1 MTEEEKIE
9 EKQEEQETQAESQE
23 VEFEIEDDMPEE
35 DKAAL
40 AKNKQSKKEKPKKA
54 KKSDDEDELDE
65 YSDGVQKRINKL
77 KREYHDER
85 RAKEA
90 KDREMHEAI
99 RYAEAMKKENDELKK
114 SLSKGE
120 STLLEEAK
128 ARADMALE
136 SSKAQYRKAYEDGDA
151 DAMAEAQSKIADAT
165 LMRNKWADYNPQYK
179 QEEKSKDTLQESKDV
194 YNQTNKVPEPD
205 EKAKKWFSENKWFG
219 QDDEMTAFSYG
230 LHEKLVKSGVDPR
243 SDEYYDRINERLRQV
258 FPDRFENSEEDD
270 SSLVEETKTPKAKI
284 APSNVVAPVKRNPSS
299 KKITLTA
306 TQVSMAK
313 RLGVKLED
321 YAKQVAK
328 LNR

>member
-1 MTEEEKIE
+1 MAEEEKIE
-9 EKQEEQETQAESQE
+9 EKQEEQAESQE
-23 VEFEIEDDMPEE
+23 IEFEIEDDMPEE
-35 DKAAL
+35 DKAVL
-40 AKNKQSKKEKPKKA
+40 AKDKEKKEKPKKA
-54 KKSDDEDELDE
+54 KKSDDEDELDK
-65 YSDGVQKRINKL
+65 YSEDVQKRINKL

-85 RAKEA
+85 RAKES
-90 KDREMHEAI
+90 KDREMQEAI
-99 RYAEAMKKENDELKK
+99 RYAEAVRKENEKLKK

-165 LMRNKWADYNPQYK
+165 LMRNKWANYDLQY
-179 QEEKSKDTLQESKDV
+179 EEKEASKEALQESQNV

-230 LHEKLVKSGVDPR
+230 LHEKLVKSGIDPR

-270 SSLVEETKTPKAKI
+270 SDLVETKPSKAKI

-313 RLGVKLED
+313 RLGVPLEE
-321 YAKQVAK
+321 YAKQVAQ

>member
-1 MTEEEKIE
+1 MATEEKIE
-9 EKQEEQETQAESQE
+9 EKQEDQVESQE

-35 DKAAL
+35 DKAVL
-40 AKNKQSKKEKPKKA
+40 AKDKEKKEKPKKA
-54 KKSDDEDELDE
+54 KKSDDEDELDK
-65 YSDGVQKRINKL
+65 YSEDVQKRINKL

-85 RAKEA
+85 RAKES
-90 KDREMHEAI
+90 KDREMQEAI
-99 RYAEAMKKENDELKK
+99 RYAEAVKKENEKLKK

-165 LMRNKWADYNPQYK
+165 LMRNKWADYAPQYK
-179 QEEKSKDTLQESKDV
+179 EEEASKEALQESQNV

-230 LHEKLVKSGVDPR
+230 LHEKLVKSGIDPR

-258 FPDRFENSEEDD
+258 FPDRFENNEEDD
-270 SSLVEETKTPKAKI
+270 SDLVEAKTSKAKI

-313 RLGVKLED
+313 RLGVPLEE
-321 YAKQVAK
+321 YAKQVAQ

>member
-1 MTEEEKIE
+1 MAEEEKIE
-9 EKQEEQETQAESQE
+9 EKQEEQAESQE
-23 VEFEIEDDMPEE
+23 IEFEIEDDMPEE
-35 DKAAL
+35 DKAVL
-40 AKNKQSKKEKPKKA
+40 AKDKEKKEKPKKA
-54 KKSDDEDELDE
+54 KKSDDEDELDK
-65 YSDGVQKRINKL
+65 YSEDVQKRINKL

-85 RAKEA
+85 RAKES
-90 KDREMHEAI
+90 KDREMQEAI
-99 RYAEAMKKENDELKK
+99 RYAEAVRKENEKLKK

-136 SSKAQYRKAYEDGDA
+136 ASKAQYRKAYEDGDA

-165 LMRNKWADYNPQYK
+165 LMRNKWADYDPQYK
-179 QEEKSKDTLQESKDV
+179 EEEKSKDTLQEPKDV

-230 LHEKLVKSGVDPR
+230 LHEKLVKSGIDPR
-243 SDEYYDRINERLRQV
+243 SDEYYDKINERLRQV

-270 SSLVEETKTPKAKI
+270 SDLVETKTSKAKI

-313 RLGVKLED
+313 RLGVPLEE
-321 YAKQVAK
+321 YAKQVAQ

>member
-1 MTEEEKIE
+1 MATEEKIE
-9 EKQEEQETQAESQE
+9 EKQEEQVESQE

-35 DKAAL
+35 DKAVL
-40 AKNKQSKKEKPKKA
+40 AKDKEKKEKPKKA
-54 KKSDDEDELDE
+54 KKSDDEDELDK
-65 YSDGVQKRINKL
+65 YSEDVQKRINKL

-85 RAKEA
+85 RAKET
-90 KDREMHEAI
+90 KDREMQEAI
-99 RYAEAMKKENDELKK
+99 RYAEAVKKENEKLKK

-165 LMRNKWADYNPQYK
+165 LMRNKWADYDPQYK
-179 QEEKSKDTLQESKDV
+179 EEEASKEALQESQNV

-230 LHEKLVKSGVDPR
+230 LHEKLVKSGIDPR

-258 FPDRFENSEEDD
+258 FPDRFENNEEDD
-270 SSLVEETKTPKAKI
+270 SDLVETKTSKAKI

-313 RLGVKLED
+313 RLGVPLEE
-321 YAKQVAK
+321 YAKQVAQ

>member
-1 MTEEEKIE
+1 MAEEEKIE
-9 EKQEEQETQAESQE
+9 EKQEEQAESQE
-23 VEFEIEDDMPEE
+23 IEFEIEDDMPEE
-35 DKAAL
+35 DKAVL
-40 AKNKQSKKEKPKKA
+40 AKDKEKKEKPKKA
-54 KKSDDEDELDE
+54 KKSDDEDELDK
-65 YSDGVQKRINKL
+65 YSEDVQKRINKL

-85 RAKEA
+85 RAKES
-90 KDREMHEAI
+90 KDREMQEAI
-99 RYAEAMKKENDELKK
+99 RYAEAVRRENEKLKK

-165 LMRNKWADYNPQYK
+165 LMRNKWANYDLQY
-179 QEEKSKDTLQESKDV
+179 EEKEASKEALQESQNV

-230 LHEKLVKSGVDPR
+230 LHEKLVKSGIDPR

-270 SSLVEETKTPKAKI
+270 SDLVETKTSKAKI

-313 RLGVKLED
+313 RLGVPLEE
-321 YAKQVAK
+321 YAKQVAQ

>member
-1 MTEEEKIE
+1 MAEEEKIE
-9 EKQEEQETQAESQE
+9 EKQEEQAESQE
-23 VEFEIEDDMPEE
+23 IEFEIEDDMPEE
-35 DKAAL
+35 DKAVL
-40 AKNKQSKKEKPKKA
+40 AKDKEKKEKPKKA
-54 KKSDDEDELDE
+54 KKSDDEDELDK
-65 YSDGVQKRINKL
+65 YSEDVQKRINKL

-90 KDREMHEAI
+90 KDREMQEAI
-99 RYAEAMKKENDELKK
+99 RYAEAVRKENEKLKK

-165 LMRNKWADYNPQYK
+165 LMRNKWANYDLQYK
-179 QEEKSKDTLQESKDV
+179 EEETSKGALQEPQNV

-230 LHEKLVKSGVDPR
+230 LHEKLVKSGIDPR

-270 SSLVEETKTPKAKI
+270 SDLVETKTSKAKI

-313 RLGVKLED
+313 RLGVPLEE
-321 YAKQVAK
+321 YAKQVAQ

>member
-1 MTEEEKIE
+1 MAEEKIE
-9 EKQEEQETQAESQE
+9 EKQEDQVESQE

-35 DKAAL
+35 DKAVL
-40 AKNKQSKKEKPKKA
+40 AKDKEKKEKPKKA
-54 KKSDDEDELDE
+54 KKSDEEDELDK
-65 YSDGVQKRINKL
+65 YSEDVQKRINKL

-85 RAKEA
+85 RAKES
-90 KDREMHEAI
+90 KDREMQEAI
-99 RYAEAMKKENDELKK
+99 RYAEAVRKENEKLKK

-179 QEEKSKDTLQESKDV
+179 QEEKSKDTLQEPKDV

-230 LHEKLVKSGVDPR
+230 LHEKLVKSGIDPR
-243 SDEYYDRINERLRQV
+243 SDEYYDKINERLRQV

-270 SSLVEETKTPKAKI
+270 SDDRDWETI
-284 APSNVVAPVKRNPSS
+284 YFR
-299 KKITLTA
+299 
-306 TQVSMAK
+306 
-313 RLGVKLED
+313 
-321 YAKQVAK
+321 
-328 LNR
+328 

>member
-1 MTEEEKIE
+1 MAEEEKIE
-9 EKQEEQETQAESQE
+9 EKQEEQAESQE
-23 VEFEIEDDMPEE
+23 IEFEIEDDMPEE
-35 DKAAL
+35 DKAVL
-40 AKNKQSKKEKPKKA
+40 AKDKEKKEKPKKA
-54 KKSDDEDELDE
+54 KKSDDEDELDK
-65 YSDGVQKRINKL
+65 YSEDVQKRINKL

-85 RAKEA
+85 RAKES
-90 KDREMHEAI
+90 KDREMQEAI
-99 RYAEAMKKENDELKK
+99 RYAEAVRRENEKLKK

-165 LMRNKWADYNPQYK
+165 LMRNKWANYDLQY
-179 QEEKSKDTLQESKDV
+179 EEKEASKETLQESQNV

-230 LHEKLVKSGVDPR
+230 LHEKLVKSGIDPR

-270 SSLVEETKTPKAKI
+270 SDLVETKTSKAKI

-313 RLGVKLED
+313 RLGVPLEE
-321 YAKQVAK
+321 YAKQVAQ

>member
-1 MTEEEKIE
+1 MAEEKIE
-9 EKQEEQETQAESQE
+9 EKQEEQAESQE

-35 DKAAL
+35 DKAVL
-40 AKNKQSKKEKPKKA
+40 AKDKEKKEKPKKA
-54 KKSDDEDELDE
+54 KKSDDEDELDK
-65 YSDGVQKRINKL
+65 YSEDVQKRINKL

-85 RAKEA
+85 RAKES
-90 KDREMHEAI
+90 KDREMQEAI
-99 RYAEAMKKENDELKK
+99 RYAEAVKRENEKLKK

-136 SSKAQYRKAYEDGDA
+136 ASKAQYRKAYEDGDA

-179 QEEKSKDTLQESKDV
+179 QEEKSKDTLQEPKDV

-230 LHEKLVKSGVDPR
+230 LHEKLVKSGIDPR

-270 SSLVEETKTPKAKI
+270 SDLVETKTSKAKI

-313 RLGVKLED
+313 RLGVPLEE
-321 YAKQVAK
+321 YAKQVAQ

>member
-1 MTEEEKIE
+1 MAEEEKIE
-9 EKQEEQETQAESQE
+9 EKQEEQAESQE
-23 VEFEIEDDMPEE
+23 IEFEIEDDMPEE
-35 DKAAL
+35 DKAVL
-40 AKNKQSKKEKPKKA
+40 AKDKEKKEKPKKA
-54 KKSDDEDELDE
+54 KKSDDEDELDK
-65 YSDGVQKRINKL
+65 YSEDVQKRINKL

-85 RAKEA
+85 RAKES
-90 KDREMHEAI
+90 KDREMQEAI
-99 RYAEAMKKENDELKK
+99 RYAEAVRKENEKLKK

-165 LMRNKWADYNPQYK
+165 LMRNKWANYDLQY
-179 QEEKSKDTLQESKDV
+179 EEKEASKEALQESQNV

-230 LHEKLVKSGVDPR
+230 LHEKLVKSGIDPR

-270 SSLVEETKTPKAKI
+270 SDLVETKTSKAKI

-313 RLGVKLED
+313 RLGVPLEE
-321 YAKQVAK
+321 YAKQVAQ

>member
-1 MTEEEKIE
+1 MSTEEKIQ
-9 EKQEEQETQAESQE
+9 EKQEDQVESQE

-35 DKAAL
+35 DKAVL
-40 AKNKQSKKEKPKKA
+40 AKDKEKKEKPKKA
-54 KKSDDEDELDE
+54 KKSDEEDELE
-65 YSDGVQKRINKL
+65 KYSEDVQKRINKL

-85 RAKEA
+85 RAKET
-90 KDREMHEAI
+90 KDREVQEAI
-99 RYAEAMKKENDELKK
+99 RYAEAVRKENEKLKK

-151 DAMAEAQSKIADAT
+151 DAMADAQSKIADAT
-165 LMRNKWADYNPQYK
+165 LMRNKWADYDPQYK
-179 QEEKSKDTLQESKDV
+179 EEEASKEPLQESQNV

-230 LHEKLVKSGVDPR
+230 LHEKLVKSGIDPR
-243 SDEYYDRINERLRQV
+243 SDDYYDRINERLRQV
-258 FPDRFENSEEDD
+258 FPDRFENNEEDD
-270 SSLVEETKTPKAKI
+270 SDLVETKTSKAKI

-313 RLGVKLED
+313 RLGVPLEE
-321 YAKQVAK
+321 YAKQVAQ